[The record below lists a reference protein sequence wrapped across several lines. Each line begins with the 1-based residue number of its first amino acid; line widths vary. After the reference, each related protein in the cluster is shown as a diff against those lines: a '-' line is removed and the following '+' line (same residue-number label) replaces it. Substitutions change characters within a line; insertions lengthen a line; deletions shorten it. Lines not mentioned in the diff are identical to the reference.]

1 MKRIENRNGNR
12 SRLAAQGL
20 GAGLLGLA
28 ALALGAVLPAP
39 VLWSE
44 DAAQPARAVRLS
56 SVDGK
61 VQVAQGNQ
69 VLADQAVANTPLFE
83 GTLLTTADDGRAE
96 IQFED
101 GSVARISPNSSLEL
115 TALHGQGGSSDTQ
128 ITLESGLGYFELPGG
143 GQIGQIR
150 IKFSDSVVTTS
161 GSTALRI
168 NLDNPPGELAVFSG
182 NAHVERGGVL
192 TLDLH
197 GGECVALSGSDPG
210 RYSLAESIEPDS
222 WDTWNSDRDQALAAE
237 SAAGTG
243 ATNGFEDNSNPAWS
257 DLDANGAWYN
267 VPDQGTIWSP
277 YDASIPGWDPY
288 GNGYW
293 MWMPQFGYDWISGYA
308 WGYLPFQCGEWNFYN
323 NFGWGWAP
331 GMGGCLPWWRRGHY
345 GGPNIGFGFGGYH
358 PPLPPRRHPPTGGKL
373 ASSGGAPGLVAVN
386 RRPSVGFTSLPAR
399 DRNTPVSIAGH
410 TVQAL
415 RPLSPRPQY
424 DRSASGF
431 VTRPAPGYTVTGQ
444 EPRTQGGSGYT
455 AGSGYSGSRTNS
467 SLPPRSYSSGS
478 SGSSQHTT
486 SSGSHSYS
494 GGGGGGGGSHSSGG
508 GGGYSGGS
516 GGGSSHGGGGSSS
529 GGGSHR

>member
-1 MKRIENRNGNR
+1 MKRIENL
-12 SRLAAQGL
+12 SRLSAHGL
-20 GAGLLGLA
+20 CAGLLGLA
-28 ALALGAVLPAP
+28 ALALGAVLPVP

-101 GSVARISPNSSLEL
+101 GSVARISPNSSVEL

-143 GQIGQIR
+143 GQIGTIR
-150 IKFSDSVVTTS
+150 IRFADSVVTTS
-161 GSTALRI
+161 GSTVLRI

-182 NAHVERGGVL
+182 NAHVERGSVL

-197 GGECVALSGSDPG
+197 GGESVTLSGSDPS
-210 RYSLAESIEPDS
+210 RYSLAESIAPDS

-237 SAAGTG
+237 SSAGTG
-243 ATNGFEDNSNPAWS
+243 ATGGFEDNNNPAWS
-257 DLDANGAWYN
+257 DLDANGTWYN

-277 YDASIPGWDPY
+277 YDASNPGWDPY
-288 GNGYW
+288 GSGYW
-293 MWMPQFGYDWISGYA
+293 MWMPQYGYSWISGYG
-308 WGYLPFQCGEWNFYN
+308 WGYMPFQCGMWNFYA

-331 GMGGCLPWWRRGHY
+331 GMGGCMPWWRRGFY
-345 GGPNIGFGFGGYH
+345 GGPNIGMGFGGYH
-358 PPLPPRRHPPTGGKL
+358 PPLPPHRRAPNGGRL
-373 ASSGGAPGLVAVN
+373 ASSAGTPGLIAVN
-386 RRPSVGFTSLPAR
+386 RRPAVGSTALPAR
-399 DRNTPVSIAGH
+399 DRNTPVEIAGH
-410 TVQAL
+410 IVQAL
-415 RPLSPRPQY
+415 RPLGPRPQY

-444 EPRTQGGSGYT
+444 EPRTGSGSGYT
-455 AGSGYSGSRTNS
+455 TGTGYSGSRTS
-467 SLPPRSYSSGS
+467 SSPPPRSYGSG
-478 SGSSQHTT
+478 GSQSTT

-494 GGGGGGGGSHSSGG
+494 GGGYSGGGGSHSGG
-508 GGGYSGGS
+508 GGGGGS
-516 GGGSSHGGGGSSS
+516 GGGGSHGGGGGSSG